1 MKIVLMLL
9 MLLMSAQPVRAA
21 GSGKNFAGVGIDGKP
36 LADGQI
42 RVEQIVAAGPAHLAG
57 IRVGDIITH
66 IDGAATRGAAFQEL
80 VQKRLRG
87 AAGTQVVLR
96 IQRTGSDKPLTF
108 TLTRRQ
114 MVVTNA
120 KEKQ

>member
-1 MKIVLMLL
+1 MRRVLVVLMLL
-9 MLLMSAQPVRAA
+9 ISALPVRAA
-21 GSGKNFAGVGIDGKP
+21 SSEKNFAGVGIDGRQ

-57 IRVGDIITH
+57 IRAGDIITH
-66 IDGAATRGAAFQEL
+66 IDGVATRGGRFQEL

-87 AAGTQVVLR
+87 AAGSKVVLR
-96 IQRTGSDKPLTF
+96 IQRKGSDKPLTF

-114 MVVTNA
+114 LVVTHN
-120 KEKQ
+120 KEK